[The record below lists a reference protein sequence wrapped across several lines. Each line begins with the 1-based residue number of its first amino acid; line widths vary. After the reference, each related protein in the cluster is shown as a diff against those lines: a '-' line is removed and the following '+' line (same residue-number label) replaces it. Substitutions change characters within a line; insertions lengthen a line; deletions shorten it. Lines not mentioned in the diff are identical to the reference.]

1 MRIIRPD
8 DNHDDH
14 DDDRDRAEDRGP
26 DDPDFF
32 SDIGDEV
39 EDYLAHVLADIPP
52 LDPDEVPAPTAGPR
66 GPKPPKRG
74 VLHLVPTDDPDA
86 DDPTPVAVD
95 PDTAIAA
102 GRGARKRMVRG
113 AAGSS
118 ALVVAAA
125 TVLGWG
131 ESFTVVGPLAVYG
144 TGWVGYLCWNAALR
158 PSFPD
163 TVHTLADGIGRGV
176 TATVSTV
183 TARSARTTH
192 NAATSP
198 SAISAESERE
208 GNEVA

>member
-8 DNHDDH
+8 DNHDD
-14 DDDRDRAEDRGP
+14 DRDGNRGP

-39 EDYLAHVLADIPP
+39 EDYLAHVLADVPP
-52 LDPDEVPAPTAGPR
+52 LDPDEVPAPTTTGPR
-66 GPKPPKRG
+66 GAKPPKRG
-74 VLHLVPTDDPDA
+74 VLHLVPTDDPHA
-86 DDPTPVAVD
+86 DTPTPVAVD

-113 AAGSS
+113 AAGGSV
-118 ALVVAAA
+118 LVVAAA
-125 TVLGWG
+125 AVLGWG

-163 TVHTLADGIGRGV
+163 TVHAVAEGIGRSV
-176 TATVSTV
+176 TATVSTLA
-183 TARSARTTH
+183 ARSAPPAPATTEPEPER
-192 NAATSP
+192 NA
-198 SAISAESERE
+198 IR
-208 GNEVA
+208 